1 MTMVICA
8 LILPACC
15 QMSSSQY
22 QPGTIVAVALHQSSP
37 GQEGGNIIRYD
48 VSVKVGNTI
57 YMTLYT
63 PPNGYSGVE
72 FSAGIEKLFLV
83 GTSTLTF
90 NSASWGKTEVPIV
103 GQQRIA
109 VQSGLD
115 WAKAPGQYFSM
126 MLRILSES
134 LMLSTDQKTEI
145 KPILEQET
153 SECGQFWA
161 NPVVSPDQKLREYGK
176 IVRSS
181 DEKLKVF
188 LTPTQLQ
195 KLQEVRAQQSADLK
209 KVLAEQK
216 VSNNN

>member
-1 MTMVICA
+1 MLICA
-8 LILPACC
+8 LLLPAYC
-15 QMSSSQY
+15 QISSPQY
-22 QPGTIVAVALHQSSP
+22 QPGTIVAVAPHPNSP
-37 GQEGGNIIRYD
+37 RQEGGDVIRYD
-48 VSVKVGNTI
+48 VSVKVGNTV

-83 GTSTLTF
+83 GSSTLTF

-103 GQQRIA
+103 RQQRVA
-109 VQSGLD
+109 AQSGLD

-134 LMLSTDQKTEI
+134 LMLSDDQKTKI

-181 DEKLKVF
+181 DEKLKF
-188 LTPTQLQ
+188 LLTPTQLQ
-195 KLQEVRAQQSADLK
+195 QLQEVRAEQSADLK

-216 VSNNN
+216 ASNNN